1 MWQGYESQMLSRN
14 TIEGVLKFQI
24 RQMDN
29 GVRFYYEITSRQP
42 LSRVLENRNIQAEEI
57 RRLVVGIFGVLER
70 VERYLLR
77 EGSILLDPQY
87 LYVDSDT
94 FRVWLCLIPGAEK
107 NFSRGFQQIVRIS
120 AGQCGSSGQ
129 GKCGA
134 GLWSLPGD
142 AKRKL
147 WTGGF
152 GASAAAG
159 KRGHTRE
166 GPVGYCNG
174 KDMGRE
180 GGL

>member
-77 EGSILLDPQY
+77 EGSILLDPP
-87 LYVDSDT
+87 
-94 FRVWLCLIPGAEK
+94 C
-107 NFSRGFQQIVRIS
+107 
-120 AGQCGSSGQ
+120 
-129 GKCGA
+129 
-134 GLWSLPGD
+134 
-142 AKRKL
+142 
-147 WTGGF
+147 GGF
-152 GASAAAG
+152 VTKFHFCNLHFDRNALL
-159 KRGHTRE
+159 HTIISVFILAINRIFATCL
-166 GPVGYCNG
+166 YFLLHSFLQ
-174 KDMGRE
+174 
-180 GGL
+180 GGGDNIHFLFTNALHLE

>member
-77 EGSILLDPQY
+77 EGSIL
-87 LYVDSDT
+87 
-94 FRVWLCLIPGAEK
+94 FRI
-107 NFSRGFQQIVRIS
+107 
-120 AGQCGSSGQ
+120 
-129 GKCGA
+129 
-134 GLWSLPGD
+134 
-142 AKRKL
+142 
-147 WTGGF
+147 
-152 GASAAAG
+152 
-159 KRGHTRE
+159 
-166 GPVGYCNG
+166 
-174 KDMGRE
+174 
-180 GGL
+180 